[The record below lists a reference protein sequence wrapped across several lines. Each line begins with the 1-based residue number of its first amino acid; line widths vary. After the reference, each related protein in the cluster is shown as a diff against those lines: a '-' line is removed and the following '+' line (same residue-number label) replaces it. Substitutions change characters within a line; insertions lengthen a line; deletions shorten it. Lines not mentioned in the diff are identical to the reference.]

1 MDPYYRYGI
10 SLAWD
15 QAPQWGKRQKRSETL
30 ASKASPAVDWGEGYR
45 PSSTPDSLVDFCFV
59 FPPLWTWSHAR
70 ILPRWYRKNKFSFWP
85 YNQSFINQLVR
96 SRRLDTGLVSDL
108 DFVSVHKRARKNSA
122 NMQPSWP
129 QAWSI
134 THKCKSAVIPLPWGI
149 TILNQG
155 KIHGKFREVKIRG
168 GLCTVKSADARRYDQ
183 FRPLIHGRKFPKYYK
198 WVCSVEFPFPE
209 TRYKLSV
216 QRIPGSFG
224 RTSVTYDRLMVALT
238 TID

>member
-1 MDPYYRYGI
+1 MYDTV
-10 SLAWD
+10 S
-15 QAPQWGKRQKRSETL
+15 QWLKRPKRSET
-30 ASKASPAVDWGEGYR
+30 AKKKIGERRR
-45 PSSTPDSLVDFCFV
+45 PSGGMG
-59 FPPLWTWSHAR
+59 R
-70 ILPRWYRKNKFSFWP
+70 GNR
-85 YNQSFINQLVR
+85 
-96 SRRLDTGLVSDL
+96 
-108 DFVSVHKRARKNSA
+108 
-122 NMQPSWP
+122 
-129 QAWSI
+129 
-134 THKCKSAVIPLPWGI
+134 PLPLL

-198 WVCSVEFPFPE
+198 WVCSVQFPFPE
-209 TRYKLSV
+209 TRYKLSA

>member
-1 MDPYYRYGI
+1 MYDTV
-10 SLAWD
+10 S
-15 QAPQWGKRQKRSETL
+15 QWLKRPKRSETAKKKRS
-30 ASKASPAVDWGEGYR
+30 ASEEGRAAEWGGGTALF
-45 PSSTPDSLVDFCFV
+45 PS
-59 FPPLWTWSHAR
+59 
-70 ILPRWYRKNKFSFWP
+70 
-85 YNQSFINQLVR
+85 Q
-96 SRRLDTGLVSDL
+96 
-108 DFVSVHKRARKNSA
+108 
-122 NMQPSWP
+122 
-129 QAWSI
+129 
-134 THKCKSAVIPLPWGI
+134 KCKSAVIPLPWGI

-198 WVCSVEFPFPE
+198 WVCSVQFPFPE
-209 TRYKLSV
+209 TRYKLSA